1 VIKNSSF
8 HLAKQPIHQ
17 GSKPLRLFE
26 RLQHERFQ
34 LNLRIKKK
42 YRMKHFLI
50 CLFLTATVLSTTA
63 QNGTKLPPL
72 DKSPMD
78 MSYYPVN
85 YPILRIQPNK
95 AVEPLVVRVVYS
107 RPQKNGR
114 KVFGELVEDGKV
126 WRLGANEATEIEFFK
141 DVKIAGKTV
150 KKGRY
155 TLYALENKD
164 KWTVIINKET
174 DIWGAF
180 KYDAAKDVVR
190 IDCTVSRQTEL
201 TEAFTMMF
209 EKVNDKTINLV
220 MAWDDE
226 IVRMPIGL

>member
-1 VIKNSSF
+1 
-8 HLAKQPIHQ
+8 
-17 GSKPLRLFE
+17 
-26 RLQHERFQ
+26 
-34 LNLRIKKK
+34 
-42 YRMKHFLI
+42 
-50 CLFLTATVLSTTA
+50 
-63 QNGTKLPPL
+63 
-72 DKSPMD
+72 MD

-95 AVEPLVVRVVYS
+95 TVEPLVARVVYS

-141 DVKIAGKTV
+141 DVKINGKTV

-164 KWTVIINKET
+164 KWTVIVNRET

-190 IDCTVSRQTEL
+190 IDCAVSRQAEL
-201 TEAFTMMF
+201 TEAFTMIF
-209 EKVNDKTINLV
+209 EKVNDKTINLI

-226 IVRMPIGL
+226 IVRMSIGL

>member
-1 VIKNSSF
+1 MKK
-8 HLAKQPIHQ
+8 L
-17 GSKPLRLFE
+17 LF
-26 RLQHERFQ
+26 
-34 LNLRIKKK
+34 I
-42 YRMKHFLI
+42 
-50 CLFLTATVLSTTA
+50 LFAVLLVSVSQA
-63 QNGTKLPPL
+63 QTGAKLPPL

-95 AVEPLVVRVVYS
+95 TVEPLVARIIYS

-114 KVFGELVEDGKV
+114 KVFGELVENGKV
-126 WRLGANEATEIEFFK
+126 WRLGANEATEIEFFR
-141 DVKIAGKTV
+141 DVKIGSKKI

-155 TLYALENKD
+155 TLYAVENKD
-164 KWTVIINKET
+164 KWTLILNSET

-190 IDCTVSRQTEL
+190 VDCNVNRQADL
-201 TEAFTMMF
+201 TEAFTMFF
-209 EKVNDKTINLV
+209 EKANDKTFNLV